1 MPWLNH
7 LMILKVNL
15 MIKKYSFPVSIF
27 LFLFSIFFLSSSS
40 FLNNSDN
47 IHQQGFN
54 SKYNVY
60 SVLKPNDLK
69 FADELV
75 PNTSLDVWERLDKEL
90 LKNIYWQSN
99 TLLYFKRANKYF
111 PIIEEIL
118 AKNNIPDDFKY
129 LALIE
134 SGFEYTV
141 SPSGAA
147 GFWQIMRGTA
157 REYGLEVNYAIDERY
172 NLRKSTEAACS
183 YLRKAYDEFGS
194 WTMAAASYNM
204 GINGVRR
211 KIEKQETNNYFNLHL
226 NDETSRYVFR
236 IIVIKEIMENP
247 RKYGF
252 VFRDNDLYTHP
263 QVKQIRV
270 DSTIDNLYSFAK
282 DHNINYK
289 ILKKYNPWLRIS
301 KLPDESRRVYYLD
314 IPIKSD
320 ELIFEDLVVDE
331 SLK

>member
-1 MPWLNH
+1 LLN
-7 LMILKVNL
+7 LLKIIKVNL
-15 MIKKYSFPVSIF
+15 MIRKYSFPLLIF
-27 LFLFSIFFLSSSS
+27 LLSLSLLFISSSY
-40 FLNNSDN
+40 LNTSDN

-54 SKYNVY
+54 NKYNVY
-60 SVLKPNDLK
+60 SVLKPDNLK
-69 FADELV
+69 FSNELV

-118 AKNNIPDDFKY
+118 AENNIPDDFKY

-147 GFWQIMRGTA
+147 GFWQIMKGTA

-172 NLRKSTEAACS
+172 NLRKSTEAACR
-183 YLRKAYDEFGS
+183 YLQKAYNEFGS

-211 KIEKQETNNYFNLHL
+211 KIQKQETNNYFNLHL

-252 VFRDNDLYTHP
+252 VFRDNDLYSYP
-263 QVKQIRV
+263 QVKQVRV
-270 DSTIDNLYSFAK
+270 DSTINNLYSFAREN
-282 DHNINYK
+282 NINYK

-301 KLPDESRRVYYLD
+301 KLPDESRRVYYID
-314 IPIKSD
+314 VPISSD
-320 ELIFEDLVVDE
+320 EIIFEDLVVDE
-331 SLK
+331 RSK

>member
-1 MPWLNH
+1 
-7 LMILKVNL
+7 MIRKVTFV
-15 MIKKYSFPVSIF
+15 IT
-27 LFLFSIFFLSSSS
+27 LFSIVFLTHFFISSTYTS
-40 FLNNSDN
+40 NSDTV
-47 IHQQGFN
+47 HQQGFN

-60 SVLKPNDLK
+60 SVLKPDNLK
-69 FADELV
+69 FANENI
-75 PNTSLDVWERLDKEL
+75 PESTFDVWERLDKEL

-118 AKNNIPDDFKY
+118 EKNNIPSDFKY

-134 SGFEYTV
+134 SGFEYKV

-147 GFWQIMRGTA
+147 GFWQIMKGTA

-172 NLRKSTEAACS
+172 HLIKSTEAACK
-183 YLRKAYDEFGS
+183 YLQKAYNKFGS

-204 GINGVRR
+204 GINGVQRQV
-211 KIEKQETNNYFNLHL
+211 KKQNTNNYFNLYL

-252 VFRDNDLYTHP
+252 VFRQNDLYSYP
-263 QVKQIRV
+263 SVKQIRV
-270 DSTIDNLYSFAK
+270 DSTINNLYSFAQEN
-282 DHNINYK
+282 DINYK
-289 ILKKYNPWLRIS
+289 ILKRFNPWLRTS
-301 KLPDESRRVYYLD
+301 KLPDESRRVYYID
-314 IPIKSD
+314 IPEKSE
-320 ELIFEDLVVDE
+320 ELIFDDLAEYNKD
-331 SLK
+331 

>member
-1 MPWLNH
+1 MDYILK
-7 LMILKVNL
+7 ILKVNL
-15 MIKKYSFPVSIF
+15 MIRKVTFVIT
-27 LFLFSIFFLSSSS
+27 LFSIVFLTHFFISSTYTS
-40 FLNNSDN
+40 NSDTV
-47 IHQQGFN
+47 HQQGFN

-60 SVLKPNDLK
+60 SVLKPDNLK
-69 FADELV
+69 FANENI
-75 PNTSLDVWERLDKEL
+75 PESTFDVWERLDKEL

-118 AKNNIPDDFKY
+118 EKNNIPSDFKY

-134 SGFEYTV
+134 SGFEYKV

-147 GFWQIMRGTA
+147 GFWQIMKGTA

-172 NLRKSTEAACS
+172 HLIKSTEAACK
-183 YLRKAYDEFGS
+183 YLQKAYDKFGS

-204 GINGVRR
+204 GINGVQRQV
-211 KIEKQETNNYFNLHL
+211 KKQNTNNYFNLYL

-252 VFRDNDLYTHP
+252 VFRQNDLYSYP
-263 QVKQIRV
+263 SVKQIRV
-270 DSTIDNLYSFAK
+270 DSTINNLYSFAEEN
-282 DHNINYK
+282 DINYK
-289 ILKKYNPWLRIS
+289 ILKRFNPWLRTY
-301 KLPDESRRVYYLD
+301 KLPDESRRVYYID
-314 IPIKSD
+314 IPEKSE
-320 ELIFEDLVVDE
+320 ELIFDDFAE
-331 SLK
+331 SNKD

>member
-1 MPWLNH
+1 
-7 LMILKVNL
+7 MIR
-15 MIKKYSFPVSIF
+15 KYSLPLLIF
-27 LFLFSIFFLSSSS
+27 LLSLSLLFISSSY
-40 FLNNSDN
+40 LNTSDN

-54 SKYNVY
+54 NKYNVY
-60 SVLKPNDLK
+60 SVLKPDNLK
-69 FADELV
+69 FSNELV
-75 PNTSLDVWERLDKEL
+75 PNSSLDVWERLDKEL

-118 AKNNIPDDFKY
+118 AENNIPDDFKY

-147 GFWQIMRGTA
+147 GFWQIMKGTA

-172 NLRKSTEAACS
+172 NLRKSTEAACR
-183 YLRKAYDEFGS
+183 YLQKAYNEFGS

-211 KIEKQETNNYFNLHL
+211 KIQKQETNNYFNLHL

-252 VFRDNDLYTHP
+252 VFRDNDLYSYP

-270 DSTIDNLYSFAK
+270 DSTINNLYSFARE
-282 DHNINYK
+282 HNINYK

-301 KLPDESRRVYYLD
+301 KLPDESRRVYYID
-314 IPIKSD
+314 VPISSD
-320 ELIFEDLVVDE
+320 EIIFEDLVVDE
-331 SLK
+331 STK

>member
-1 MPWLNH
+1 MLYCSK
-7 LMILKVNL
+7 ILKQNL
-15 MIKKYSFPVSIF
+15 MIKRYTIPFFIF
-27 LFLFSIFFLSSSS
+27 LIIGSFLFISSSY
-40 FLNNSDN
+40 LNTSDN

-54 SKYNVY
+54 NKYNVY
-60 SVLKPNDLK
+60 SILKPNNLT
-69 FADELV
+69 FANELV
-75 PNTSLDVWERLDKEL
+75 PDSSSDIWERMDKEL

-147 GFWQIMRGTA
+147 GFWQIMKGTA

-172 NLRKSTEAACS
+172 NLKKSTEAACK
-183 YLRKAYDEFGS
+183 YLRKAYNEFGS

-211 KIEKQETNNYFNLHL
+211 QLQKQETNNYFNLHL

-252 VFRDNDLYTHP
+252 VFRKSDLYSYP
-263 QVKQIRV
+263 EVKQVRV
-270 DSTIDNLYSFAK
+270 DSTISNLYAFAK
-282 DHNINYK
+282 EHNINYK

-301 KLPDESRRVYYLD
+301 KLPDESRRVYYID
-314 IPIKSD
+314 IPSESD
-320 ELIFEDLVVDE
+320 ELIFNDLIIEE

>member
-1 MPWLNH
+1 
-7 LMILKVNL
+7 MILKVNL

-27 LFLFSIFFLSSSS
+27 LFLFSIFFLSSSY
-40 FLNNSDN
+40 LNNSDN

-118 AKNNIPDDFKY
+118 AKNNIPNDFKY

-282 DHNINYK
+282 DNNINYK

-301 KLPDESRRVYYLD
+301 KLPDESRRVY
-314 IPIKSD
+314 
-320 ELIFEDLVVDE
+320 
-331 SLK
+331 

>member
-1 MPWLNH
+1 LLN
-7 LMILKVNL
+7 LLKIIKVNL
-15 MIKKYSFPVSIF
+15 MIRKYSLPLLIF
-27 LFLFSIFFLSSSS
+27 LLSLSLLFISSSY
-40 FLNNSDN
+40 LNTSDN

-54 SKYNVY
+54 NKYNVY
-60 SVLKPNDLK
+60 SVLKPDDLK
-69 FADELV
+69 FSNELV
-75 PNTSLDVWERLDKEL
+75 PNSSLDVWERLDKEL

-118 AKNNIPDDFKY
+118 AENNIPDDFKY

-147 GFWQIMRGTA
+147 GFWQIMKGTA

-172 NLRKSTEAACS
+172 NLRKSTEAACR
-183 YLRKAYDEFGS
+183 YLQKAYNEFGS

-211 KIEKQETNNYFNLHL
+211 KIQKQETNNYFNLHL

-252 VFRDNDLYTHP
+252 VFRDNDLYSYP

-270 DSTIDNLYSFAK
+270 DSTINNLYSFARE
-282 DHNINYK
+282 HNINYK

-301 KLPDESRRVYYLD
+301 KLPDESRRVYYID
-314 IPIKSD
+314 VPTSSD
-320 ELIFEDLVVDE
+320 EIIFEDLVVDE
-331 SLK
+331 STK

>member
-1 MPWLNH
+1 
-7 LMILKVNL
+7 MILKVNL

-27 LFLFSIFFLSSSS
+27 LFLFSIFFLSSSY
-40 FLNNSDN
+40 LNNSDN

-282 DHNINYK
+282 DNNINYK

-301 KLPDESRRVYYLD
+301 KLPDESRRVYYID
-314 IPIKSD
+314 VPVKSD

>member
-1 MPWLNH
+1 
-7 LMILKVNL
+7 MIRKVTFVT
-15 MIKKYSFPVSIF
+15 S
-27 LFLFSIFFLSSSS
+27 LFSIVFLTHFFISSTYTS
-40 FLNNSDN
+40 NSDTV
-47 IHQQGFN
+47 HQQGFN

-60 SVLKPNDLK
+60 SVLKPDNLK
-69 FADELV
+69 FANENI
-75 PNTSLDVWERLDKEL
+75 PQSTFDVWERLDKEL

-118 AKNNIPDDFKY
+118 EKNNIPSDFKY

-134 SGFEYTV
+134 SGFEYKV

-147 GFWQIMRGTA
+147 GFWQIMKGTA

-172 NLRKSTEAACS
+172 HLIKSTEAACK
-183 YLRKAYDEFGS
+183 YLQKAYDKFGS

-204 GINGVRR
+204 GINGVQRQV
-211 KIEKQETNNYFNLHL
+211 KKQNTNNYFNLYL

-252 VFRDNDLYTHP
+252 VFRQNDLYSYP
-263 QVKQIRV
+263 SVNQIRV
-270 DSTIDNLYSFAK
+270 DSTINNLYSFAK
-282 DHNINYK
+282 ENNINYK
-289 ILKKYNPWLRIS
+289 ILKRFNPWLRTS
-301 KLPDESRRVYYLD
+301 KLPDESRRVYYID
-314 IPIKSD
+314 IPEKSE
-320 ELIFEDLVVDE
+320 ELIFNDLVVEANKD
-331 SLK
+331 

>member
-27 LFLFSIFFLSSSS
+27 LFLFSIFFLSSSY
-40 FLNNSDN
+40 LNNSDN

-111 PIIEEIL
+111 PIIEDIL

-301 KLPDESRRVYYLD
+301 KLPDESRRVYYID

>member
-27 LFLFSIFFLSSSS
+27 LFLFSIFFLSSS

-270 DSTIDNLYSFAK
+270 DSTIDNLYYFAK

-301 KLPDESRRVYYLD
+301 KLPDESRRVYYID

>member
-1 MPWLNH
+1 
-7 LMILKVNL
+7 MIRKVTFVT
-15 MIKKYSFPVSIF
+15 S
-27 LFLFSIFFLSSSS
+27 LFSIVFLTHFFISSTYTS
-40 FLNNSDN
+40 NSDTV
-47 IHQQGFN
+47 HQQGFN

-60 SVLKPNDLK
+60 SVLKPDNLK
-69 FADELV
+69 FANENI
-75 PNTSLDVWERLDKEL
+75 PQSTFDVWERLDKEL

-118 AKNNIPDDFKY
+118 AKNNIPSDFKY

-134 SGFEYTV
+134 SGFEYKV

-147 GFWQIMRGTA
+147 GFWQIMKGTA

-172 NLRKSTEAACS
+172 HLIKSTEAACK
-183 YLRKAYDEFGS
+183 YLQKAYDKFGS

-204 GINGVRR
+204 GINGVQRQV
-211 KIEKQETNNYFNLHL
+211 KKQNTNNYFNLYL

-252 VFRDNDLYTHP
+252 VFRQNDLYSYP
-263 QVKQIRV
+263 SVNQIRV
-270 DSTIDNLYSFAK
+270 DSTINNLYSFAQEN
-282 DHNINYK
+282 DINYK
-289 ILKKYNPWLRIS
+289 ILKRFNPWLRTS
-301 KLPDESRRVYYLD
+301 KLPDESRRVYYID
-314 IPIKSD
+314 IPEKSE
-320 ELIFEDLVVDE
+320 ELIFDDLVIEANKD
-331 SLK
+331 

>member
-1 MPWLNH
+1 
-7 LMILKVNL
+7 MIR
-15 MIKKYSFPVSIF
+15 KYSFP
-27 LFLFSIFFLSSSS
+27 LLFFLLSLSLLFISSSY
-40 FLNNSDN
+40 LNTSDN

-54 SKYNVY
+54 NKYNVY
-60 SVLKPNDLK
+60 SVLKPDNLK
-69 FADELV
+69 FSNELV

-118 AKNNIPDDFKY
+118 AENNIPDDFKY

-147 GFWQIMRGTA
+147 GFWQIMKGTA

-172 NLRKSTEAACS
+172 NLRKSTEAACR
-183 YLRKAYDEFGS
+183 YLQKAYNEFGS

-211 KIEKQETNNYFNLHL
+211 KIQKQETNNYFNLHL

-252 VFRDNDLYTHP
+252 VFRDNDLYSYP

-270 DSTIDNLYSFAK
+270 DSTINNLYSFARE
-282 DHNINYK
+282 HNINYK

-301 KLPDESRRVYYLD
+301 KLPDESRRVYYID
-314 IPIKSD
+314 VPTSSD
-320 ELIFEDLVVDE
+320 EIIFEDLVFDE
-331 SLK
+331 RPK

>member
-1 MPWLNH
+1 
-7 LMILKVNL
+7 MIR
-15 MIKKYSFPVSIF
+15 KYSLPLLIF
-27 LFLFSIFFLSSSS
+27 LLSLSLFFISSSY
-40 FLNNSDN
+40 LNTSDN

-54 SKYNVY
+54 NKYNVY
-60 SVLKPNDLK
+60 SVLKPDNLK
-69 FADELV
+69 FSNELV
-75 PNTSLDVWERLDKEL
+75 PNSSLDVWERLDKEL

-118 AKNNIPDDFKY
+118 AENNIPDDFKY

-147 GFWQIMRGTA
+147 GFWQIMKGTA

-172 NLRKSTEAACS
+172 NLRKSTEAACR
-183 YLRKAYDEFGS
+183 YLQKAYNEFGS

-211 KIEKQETNNYFNLHL
+211 KIQKQETNNYFNLHL

-252 VFRDNDLYTHP
+252 VFRDNDLYSYP

-270 DSTIDNLYSFAK
+270 DSTINNLYSFARE
-282 DHNINYK
+282 HNINYK

-301 KLPDESRRVYYLD
+301 KLPDESRRVYYID
-314 IPIKSD
+314 VPTSSD
-320 ELIFEDLVVDE
+320 EIIFEDLVVDE
-331 SLK
+331 STK

>member
-1 MPWLNH
+1 
-7 LMILKVNL
+7 MIRKVTFV
-15 MIKKYSFPVSIF
+15 I
-27 LFLFSIFFLSSSS
+27 SS
-40 FLNNSDN
+40 FLIVFLTYFLISSTYTSNSDTV
-47 IHQQGFN
+47 HQQGFN

-60 SVLKPNDLK
+60 SVLKPDNLK
-69 FADELV
+69 FANENI
-75 PNTSLDVWERLDKEL
+75 PESTFDVWERLDKEL

-118 AKNNIPDDFKY
+118 AKNNIPSDFKY

-134 SGFEYTV
+134 SGFEYKV

-147 GFWQIMRGTA
+147 GFWQIMKGTA

-172 NLRKSTEAACS
+172 HLKKSTEAACK
-183 YLRKAYDEFGS
+183 YLQKAYDKFGS

-204 GINGVRR
+204 GINGVQRQVT
-211 KIEKQETNNYFNLHL
+211 KQNTNNYFNLYL

-252 VFRDNDLYTHP
+252 VFRQNDLYSYP
-263 QVKQIRV
+263 SVKQIRV
-270 DSTIDNLYSFAK
+270 DSTINNLYSFAK
-282 DHNINYK
+282 ENDINYK
-289 ILKKYNPWLRIS
+289 ILKRFNPWLRTF
-301 KLPDESRRVYYLD
+301 KLPDESRRVYYID
-314 IPIKSD
+314 IPEKSK
-320 ELIFEDLVVDE
+320 ELIFDE
-331 SLK
+331 LAFESNKD

>member
-7 LMILKVNL
+7 FMILKVNL

-27 LFLFSIFFLSSSS
+27 LFLFSIFFLSSSY
-40 FLNNSDN
+40 LNNSDN

-134 SGFEYTV
+134 SGFEYAV

-301 KLPDESRRVYYLD
+301 KLPDESRRVYYID

>member
-1 MPWLNH
+1 
-7 LMILKVNL
+7 MILKVNL

-27 LFLFSIFFLSSSS
+27 LFLFSIFFLSSSY
-40 FLNNSDN
+40 LNNSDN

-172 NLRKSTEAACS
+172 NLLKSTEAACS

-263 QVKQIRV
+263 QVKQIMV

-301 KLPDESRRVYYLD
+301 KLPDESRRVYYID